1 MTTHNED
8 GGKSFFAQFIDDQKK
23 EELNSPAQKL
33 FDWLQHDWTGS
44 TISAREIYRLGPNS
58 IRDRKSAIDQ
68 AEILVEHGRLIPME
82 TRRPDMKKW
91 QIVRGEQ
98 SAAPRG
104 S

>member
-23 EELNSPAQKL
+23 EELNSLAQKL
-33 FDWLQHDWTGS
+33 LDWLQHDWTGP

-58 IRDRKSAIDQ
+58 IRDRKNAIDQ
-68 AEILVEHGRLIPME
+68 AEILVEHGRLIPIE
-82 TRRPDMKKW
+82 TRRADMKKW
-91 QIVRGEQ
+91 QIVRGKQ